1 MVPRRY
7 PAKLVSWLLRKY
19 NSVQARIC
27 LSFSEMGAMI
37 SMLRMQIVTFVD
49 CVNDAFNIGV
59 HIYNSERDRDFPN
72 LHKFSLTLGK
82 NFYTIK
88 Y

>member
-1 MVPRRY
+1 
-7 PAKLVSWLLRKY
+7 
-19 NSVQARIC
+19 
-27 LSFSEMGAMI
+27 
-37 SMLRMQIVTFVD
+37 MLRMQVVTFVD